1 MVRWVQCNYKHLCRE
16 RLVRVREGVVMMR
29 AETWVGVR
37 CISRHN
43 AAGDVN
49 QGIRWLLED
58 GKGKDTFSP

>member
-43 AAGDVN
+43 TAGDVN
-49 QGIRWLLED
+49 QGIR
-58 GKGKDTFSP
+58 